1 MCEEI
6 TGMEATDDIPGTMD
20 VTQKATETPTEEL
33 LRVCFVPTMEDEW
46 YEDQYCASSNG
57 TERWLADTGA
67 TTHITMTDEYMTN
80 VENVNVSVIVGDG
93 KEVVC
98 TKRGD
103 ILITN
108 KTCSMLLRKVLYTPH
123 FHKNIVSIGQF
134 VKNGGCEARMKG
146 SELSLHKEGY
156 DNELTFSCED
166 QGVLYYFKGKRTLQ
180 SETVLS
186 IHDSTTNRTPDP
198 TPTNTKTV
206 TQLPTANSTKKPTQI
221 DINEAHDKYGH
232 ISEASLRATLKSLG
246 IEPTGKIQSCEGCAL
261 AKAKAKAV
269 PKITTLKAST
279 PAERLYV
286 DISGPY
292 KKSLIGSNY
301 WILFVD
307 QYTGKAWSYFVNK
320 KSLLAS
326 IADALLTTLKSAG
339 YVVRFLRCDNAG
351 ENMTSLSIV
360 CTTQGIQIEYTA
372 PHTPQQNGVVERK
385 FVTIRDRA
393 CASMFSAKLSDE
405 YQGLLW
411 AESVHMHTR
420 LTNSVANS
428 NTGKCPDWLFYGFQP
443 KIYPHLIQFG
453 RVGWAT
459 IRTPRQKLTPKS
471 VKCVMLGY
479 SHDHAGDTYRM
490 YNVATKKV
498 FNTRDLKW
506 ADWHGNAKPTADM
519 DEFTTDGSG
528 IDEEFD
534 TPTKP
539 SNAIPPDEQGADTQL
554 PTKPDDPT
562 TPKGVSFAD
571 SVAGGMSTNE
581 HRTNY
586 ATKSTKLDRE
596 MNRLSTGLVTSPTPT
611 RAGTRQQSSAA
622 RTLIL
627 DDDTNENLQ
636 EHEPNEEAHST
647 SLASDPLEPKSYK
660 QALLS
665 NEKDEWTKAIKA
677 EIENFYS
684 RKVWKLYPR
693 KNLSGRKPLGAKWV
707 FKKKNEHDNTT
718 RYKGRIVV
726 KGYVQIPGVDF
737 TDSFAPVVTDTGL
750 RIVFALTLHRKD
762 FVCEIVDIE
771 AAFLEADLDEEIYIE
786 WPDGIADF
794 HYENETTMTDNCIRL
809 DKAMYGT
816 VQAARQW
823 FKKLRDCLLNMGL
836 KQSRVD
842 PCVFYEKREGI
853 LTLLLC
859 TYVDDLAVTGTQA
872 DVNKFKLALKQ
883 YFNVKELGQLRKHL
897 GVWYEWGEDEN
908 GRYLQSEMEDFV
920 KDMINDY
927 TTIFGKEP
935 KKASTPGF
943 PGTVLSKNRGETI
956 KNKEYRSLVGKILYF
971 VKKISPVCANACR
984 ELSQHLDNPG
994 ETHWQ
999 ALERLLGYLCL
1010 HGDIACRMKLRAPNE
1025 LRIQDVVDSAFASNP
1040 DTRKS
1045 VSGYLGTIG
1054 GCALIHWISKGQDIV
1069 TQSSTE
1075 CEYVALSN
1083 GSKETVFATNL
1094 LGEITTIVMP
1104 SLMGEDNTGAIYLTK
1119 NHQVGARTKHIDV
1132 RYHYVREQV
1141 ENGTIKVDYVNTEKN
1156 PADVLTKNV
1165 TDKIMNMHGYAIQ
1178 NGMMDCWNKESV
1190 KVSSST

>member
-1 MCEEI
+1 
-6 TGMEATDDIPGTMD
+6 
-20 VTQKATETPTEEL
+20 
-33 LRVCFVPTMEDEW
+33 
-46 YEDQYCASSNG
+46 
-57 TERWLADTGA
+57 
-67 TTHITMTDEYMTN
+67 
-80 VENVNVSVIVGDG
+80 
-93 KEVVC
+93 
-98 TKRGD
+98 
-103 ILITN
+103 
-108 KTCSMLLRKVLYTPH
+108 
-123 FHKNIVSIGQF
+123 
-134 VKNGGCEARMKG
+134 
-146 SELSLHKEGY
+146 
-156 DNELTFSCED
+156 
-166 QGVLYYFKGKRTLQ
+166 
-180 SETVLS
+180 
-186 IHDSTTNRTPDP
+186 
-198 TPTNTKTV
+198 
-206 TQLPTANSTKKPTQI
+206 
-221 DINEAHDKYGH
+221 
-232 ISEASLRATLKSLG
+232 
-246 IEPTGKIQSCEGCAL
+246 
-261 AKAKAKAV
+261 
-269 PKITTLKAST
+269 
-279 PAERLYV
+279 
-286 DISGPY
+286 
-292 KKSLIGSNY
+292 
-301 WILFVD
+301 
-307 QYTGKAWSYFVNK
+307 
-320 KSLLAS
+320 
-326 IADALLTTLKSAG
+326 
-339 YVVRFLRCDNAG
+339 
-351 ENMTSLSIV
+351 
-360 CTTQGIQIEYTA
+360 
-372 PHTPQQNGVVERK
+372 
-385 FVTIRDRA
+385 
-393 CASMFSAKLSDE
+393 
-405 YQGLLW
+405 
-411 AESVHMHTR
+411 MHTR

-428 NTGKCPDWLFYGFQP
+428 NTGKCPNWLFYGFQP

-490 YNVATKKV
+490 YNVPTKKV

-539 SNAIPPDEQGADTQL
+539 SNAIVPPDEQGADTQL
-554 PTKPDDPT
+554 PTKPDDPS
-562 TPKGVSFAD
+562 TPTRVSFAD

-684 RKVWKLYPR
+684 RKVWKLHPR
-693 KNLSGRKPLGAKWV
+693 KNLNGRKPLGAKWV

-823 FKKLRDCLLNMGL
+823 FKKLRDCLLDMGL